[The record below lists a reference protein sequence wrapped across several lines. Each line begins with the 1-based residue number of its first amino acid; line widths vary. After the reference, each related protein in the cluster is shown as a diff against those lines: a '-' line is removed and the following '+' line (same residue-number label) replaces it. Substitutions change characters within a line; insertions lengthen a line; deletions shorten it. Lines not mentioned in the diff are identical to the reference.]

1 MKKCKGVD
9 DAQRLHIIE
18 EHLSGASKCSLA
30 KKYGLSV
37 QSINLWLHTFGVPE
51 AINPVPEAFMKKKNS
66 VKKTAEV
73 LALEQEVK
81 RLRIRLARAEMA
93 EKAYS
98 TMIDLAEEV
107 YQIEVRKNFD
117 TKQS

>member
-9 DAQRLHIIE
+9 DAQRLRILE
-18 EHLSGASKCSLA
+18 EHLSGASKCSPA

-51 AINPVPEAFMKKKNS
+51 AINPVPEAF
-66 VKKTAEV
+66 EV

-98 TMIDLAEEV
+98 TMIDPAGEV